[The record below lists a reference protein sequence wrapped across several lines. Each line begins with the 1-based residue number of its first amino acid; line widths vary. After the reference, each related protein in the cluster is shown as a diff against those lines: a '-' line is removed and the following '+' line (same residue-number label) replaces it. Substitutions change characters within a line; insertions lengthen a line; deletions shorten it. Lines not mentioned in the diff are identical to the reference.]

1 MIATSDVLATI
12 SSNSWTALI
21 LAADGQI
28 AEVVP
33 FQGELT
39 SDIFL
44 KFTRTH
50 ARARRFRLV
59 QQSDLSEAQLKAI
72 LSEVTATPAD
82 VRPGFMTLSGR
93 VEAFE
98 PGLHPFAPA
107 RAIAEAIARWF
118 GR

>member
-12 SSNSWTALI
+12 SSNRWTALI

-33 FQGELT
+33 FPGELT
-39 SDIFL
+39 SDDFL
-44 KFTRTH
+44 EFTRTH
-50 ARARRFRLV
+50 ARGRRFRLV
-59 QQSDLSEAQLKAI
+59 QQSDLSEVQLNTM
-72 LSEVTATPAD
+72 LSEVTATSAD
-82 VRPGFMTLSGR
+82 AAPGSATLSER

-98 PGLHPFAPA
+98 PGLHPLAPA

-118 GR
+118 CR